1 MKLVITYRDKLG
13 CIQVEIDSEEILF
26 LNGEIWFDYNG
37 EEYRIK
43 LEDVVSINRVFK
55 EEMAYDRS

>member
-13 CIQVEIDSEEILF
+13 YIQVEIDSEEILF
-26 LNGEIWFDYNG
+26 LNGEIWFDSNG

-43 LEDVVSINRVFK
+43 LEDVV
-55 EEMAYDRS
+55 DRKSTRLNSSHIR

>member
-26 LNGEIWFDYNG
+26 LNGEIWFDSNG

-43 LEDVVSINRVFK
+43 FEDVVGINRVFK

>member
-1 MKLVITYRDKLG
+1 MKLVVIYRDELG
-13 CIQVEIDSEEILF
+13 YVQVGIDSQEILF